1 MRFNKED
8 RVYIGSP
15 LSAPM
20 ERLIRE
26 NMKEAARYVR
36 KIAVTCN
43 CRAIA
48 PHSFLPYY
56 LDDTIPEERA
66 ICLEFGLSILKLR
79 KALIICGDRISS
91 GMKMEII
98 TAVKL
103 NIPIYRLTECKEG
116 MEIIEFRVE
125 VLR

>member
-1 MRFNKED
+1 MMFNKED
-8 RVYIGSP
+8 RVYICSP

-26 NMKEAARYVR
+26 NMKDAERYVK
-36 KIAVTCN
+36 KIAISCN

-48 PHSFLPYY
+48 PHSFLPDY
-56 LDDTIPEERA
+56 LDDTIPEERK
-66 ICLEFGLSILKLR
+66 ICLEFGLSVLKLC

-91 GMKMEII
+91 GMKMEIL
-98 TAVKL
+98 TAMEL
-103 NIPIYRLTECKEG
+103 GIPIYMLAEYRDCIEL
-116 MEIIEFRVE
+116 MEFRPE

>member
-1 MRFNKED
+1 MTFNKED
-8 RVYIGSP
+8 RVYICSP

-26 NMKEAARYVR
+26 NMKEAERYVK

-48 PHSFLPYY
+48 SHSFLPDY
-56 LDDTIPEERA
+56 LNDTILEERT
-66 ICLEFGLSILKLR
+66 ICLEFGLSVLKIC
-79 KALIICGDRISS
+79 KALIVCGDRISN
-91 GMKMEII
+91 GMKMEIL
-98 TAVKL
+98 TAMELK
-103 NIPIYRLTECKEG
+103 IPIYRLIEYKDC
-116 MEIIEFRVE
+116 MELTQFKPE